1 MFRSREVGFKKEA
14 VEALVIR
21 ASAIINSSLVLQDS
35 MDDIHE
41 WDTPAEIIIHI
52 VDISDFI
59 INLILVIELSANEMI
74 DSFFDIK
81 SSEKLTAAVKI
92 IDKIVILPWYLE
104 LVDGFIFR
112 ILISIVVSLMNKW
125 FGNEWD
131 MVIAKTV
138 IYNGGDY
145 IEQVKRSRG
154 L

>member
-1 MFRSREVGFKKEA
+1 MFRSREVGFKKEIIKA
-14 VEALVIR
+14 LLCRVERMLD
-21 ASAIINSSLVLQDS
+21 SSLVLKES

-41 WDTPAEIIIHI
+41 WNTPAEIIVHI
-52 VDISDFI
+52 VDILDFI
-59 INLILVIELSANEMI
+59 INLILVIELSTNEMI

-81 SSEKLTAAVKI
+81 SSEKLTVAVEI
-92 IDKIVILPWYLE
+92 IDRIIILPWYLE

-125 FGNEWD
+125 FGNSWD

-145 IEQVKRSRG
+145 IEQVKRSRR